1 MLLNKDAEEVLVLG
15 LRAMTR
21 SCELIT
27 QENERLRE
35 DVADLEARVIRLKE
49 RVLTDQEERE

>member
-27 QENERLRE
+27 KENERLRE